1 MHPSRIFTLLLA
13 LFLLAVAYANFY
25 ALQSHYLSYVIIA
38 SGITTILFWRVKK
51 IRIVALFILF
61 IFLGLWRVAE
71 TIPRQNPNWINF
83 YIGKEGTVKVRIIE
97 EPKTSGKFQQ
107 IIARPADQNIKGNL
121 QVSTNQ
127 FPKYHFGDTIEVTGK
142 IEDLKKD
149 SEQYRG
155 YFKSQNIFAF
165 MQFPKIAA
173 SETPKE
179 NFWNELYFRIRK
191 PLVNIRLKYEEMIA
205 RLLPE
210 PQAGLLSGILL
221 GSRADLSTE
230 LLSWLSAT
238 GTTHIIAL
246 SGYNITIV
254 AMFMTVLCRNSS
266 RRMSFALPILG
277 ILAFVLA
284 TGLSASVI
292 RAAIMGFLLI
302 LATRVGRQSDALVS
316 VLFASAVMVFV
327 TPAILLFDVGFQL
340 SFAAVCGILFLAPKL
355 QKYFSFMGNN
365 FASILAC
372 TIAAQLLSWPITSY
386 YFGKVSF
393 VAPLANLLILISIPY
408 LMFAG
413 FVIASIGFISF
424 WLAQNLSIILWAWLS
439 YYLKVIETLAP
450 TKYAAAN
457 YKITSGWL
465 LLGYFLLMFDL
476 IIILNRKKKVRPKAA
491 QAVIPD

>member
-1 MHPSRIFTLLLA
+1 MHPSRIFALILA
-13 LFLLAVAYANFY
+13 AFLLVVAYAS
-25 ALQSHYLSYVIIA
+25 LMPTQSQYLTYLIIG
-38 SGITTILFWRVKK
+38 SGFVAVLFRRIKL
-51 IRIVALFILF
+51 IRIIALFILF
-61 IFLGLWRVAE
+61 IFLGLWRVTE
-71 TIPRQNPNWINF
+71 TTPKQNPNWINF
-83 YIGKEGTVKVRIIE
+83 YIGEEGTVKVRIIE
-97 EPKTSGKFQQ
+97 EPKISGKFQQ
-107 IIARPADQNIKGNL
+107 IVARPVDQNIKGNL
-121 QVSTNQ
+121 QISTNQ
-127 FPKYHFGDTIEVTGK
+127 FPKYHFGDTLEVTGK

-155 YFKSQNIFAF
+155 YFKSQNVFAF
-165 MQFPKIAA
+165 MQFPKITITD
-173 SETPKE
+173 SSKTD
-179 NFWNELYFRIRK
+179 FWDDFYFRARK
-191 PLVNIRLKYEEMIA
+191 PLVNVRLKYEEMIA

-221 GSRADLSTE
+221 GSRADLSSE

-254 AMFMTVLCRNSS
+254 VMFMTILMRNFS
-266 RRMSFALPILG
+266 RRLSFVLPIVG
-277 ILAFVLA
+277 ILAFVMA

-292 RAAIMGFLLI
+292 RAAIMGFLLL
-302 LATRVGRQSDALVS
+302 LASRVGRQSDALVS

-340 SFAAVCGILFLAPKL
+340 SFAAVCGILFLAPKIE
-355 QKYFSFMGNN
+355 KYFAFLGKN
-365 FASILAC
+365 FGTILAA
-372 TIAAQLLSWPITSY
+372 TLSAQLLSWPITSY

-413 FVIASIGFISF
+413 FLIATIGFVSF
-424 WLAQNLSIILWAWLS
+424 WLAQNLSVILWAWLS

-450 TKYAAAN
+450 TKYAASN

-476 IIILNRKKKVRPKAA
+476 VLILNRRRKPALRTKPE
-491 QAVIPD
+491 